1 MADASADVS
10 EDQGPDTE
18 WSILYRA
25 GLLSNLNLVEAR
37 RCRSVCSNWRRLS
50 SVARDPCD
58 ELRDGLPGGLS
69 QPVMEALWA
78 EDLGDHRGQ
87 AWKELLLGGITLQQ
101 RAGTPQDDYAKLCD
115 RTSPFDSAIRRDVHR
130 TLPQEELFRERQGKG
145 QLALFRLLRAL
156 AIRLE
161 DVGYCQS
168 LNFVVA
174 TLIGVFPED
183 ESVVF
188 NCSLALLLRHS
199 LVDLYRPN
207 FPKLGVIIWQ
217 FDRIVEGFLPKVHEA
232 LTMHGVNSEY
242 YAIQW
247 FLSLYASDLPQP
259 VVRRIWDR
267 FLVAGWR
274 IIVQIGL
281 AFLCDIQ
288 DELERI
294 DTCVA
299 LSYLKKFAQTRKYDP
314 EKLLRTASSFKV
326 SHRLLS
332 ALEAA
337 YNWEDDAQ
345 LTVVK
350 DLSTQQVHWA
360 VQAVPRAPPTS
371 VPQAGEEPAV
381 PIPRAFCRGSAGA
394 AVHADMSPA
403 DDRNEGNVLP
413 FLVRNLD
420 TGETG
425 ILKKAFVQYKNEI
438 HRQAQARAGP
448 VVRKASDGYF

>member
-1 MADASADVS
+1 MDVS
-10 EDQGPDTE
+10 PSAGNPTEDEGPDME
-18 WSILYRA
+18 WFTLFRV
-25 GLLSNLNLVEAR
+25 GLPTHLSLAEAR
-37 RCRSVCSNWRRLS
+37 RCRTVCSFWRRLS
-50 SVARDPCD
+50 LAGRDACD

-69 QPVMEALWA
+69 QPIMEALWA
-78 EDLGDHRGQ
+78 EDLGEAHRGQ

-115 RTSPFDSAIRRDVHR
+115 QTSSFDSAIRRDVHR

-168 LNFVVA
+168 LNFIVA
-174 TLIGVFPED
+174 TLIGVFPDD
-183 ESVVF
+183 EAVVF

-217 FDRIVEGFLPKVHEA
+217 FDRIVEGFLPKVHNA
-232 LTMHGVNSEY
+232 LAIHGVNSEY

-247 FLSLYASDLPQP
+247 FLSLYASDLPQK

-274 IIVQIGL
+274 IIVQVGL
-281 AFLCDIQ
+281 ALLYDIQ
-288 DELERI
+288 DELAHI

-299 LSYLKKFAQTRKYDP
+299 LSFLKKFAQTRTYEP
-314 EKLLRTASSFKV
+314 EQLLRTASSFKV

-337 YNWEDDAQ
+337 YNWEEDAQ

-350 DLSTQQVHWA
+350 DLNTKQVHWA
-360 VQAVPRAPPTS
+360 VQAIPRAPPTP
-371 VPQAGEEPAV
+371 VPNTGEEPAV
-381 PIPRAFCRGSAGA
+381 PIPRAFCRGGSGA
-394 AVHADMSPA
+394 AFQGDIGPA
-403 DDRNEGNVLP
+403 EERNEGNVLP

-438 HRQAQARAGP
+438 HSHCTANWPIMGHEP
-448 VVRKASDGYF
+448 PC

>member
-1 MADASADVS
+1 M
-10 EDQGPDTE
+10 P
-18 WSILYRA
+18 
-25 GLLSNLNLVEAR
+25 
-37 RCRSVCSNWRRLS
+37 
-50 SVARDPCD
+50 
-58 ELRDGLPGGLS
+58 
-69 QPVMEALWA
+69 
-78 EDLGDHRGQ
+78 
-87 AWKELLLGGITLQQ
+87 K
-101 RAGTPQDDYAKLCD
+101 AKLCD
-115 RTSPFDSAIRRDVHR
+115 QTSSFDSAIRRDVHR
-130 TLPQEELFRERQGKG
+130 TLPQEELFHERQGKG

-174 TLIGVFPED
+174 TLIGVFPDD
-183 ESVVF
+183 ESLVF

-217 FDRIVEGFLPKVHEA
+217 FDRIVEGFLPQVHKA

-247 FLSLYASDLPQP
+247 FLSLYASDLPQK

-281 AFLCDIQ
+281 ALLLDIQ
-288 DELERI
+288 DELGRI

-299 LSYLKKFAQTRKYDP
+299 LSYLKKFAQTRAYDP
-314 EKLLRTASSFKV
+314 DQLLKTASSFKV

-337 YNWEDDAQ
+337 YNWEEDAQ

-350 DLSTQQVHWA
+350 DLSTKQVHWA

-371 VPQAGEEPAV
+371 VPNEGEEPM
-381 PIPRAFCRGSAGA
+381 PIPRAFCRGSSGA
-394 AVHADMSPA
+394 AMHGDMGAA

-448 VVRKASDGYF
+448 VVRKASDSGYF

>member
-1 MADASADVS
+1 M
-10 EDQGPDTE
+10 
-18 WSILYRA
+18 
-25 GLLSNLNLVEAR
+25 
-37 RCRSVCSNWRRLS
+37 
-50 SVARDPCD
+50 
-58 ELRDGLPGGLS
+58 LP
-69 QPVMEALWA
+69 
-78 EDLGDHRGQ
+78 
-87 AWKELLLGGITLQQ
+87 K
-101 RAGTPQDDYAKLCD
+101 
-115 RTSPFDSAIRRDVHR
+115 
-130 TLPQEELFRERQGKG
+130 
-145 QLALFRLLRAL
+145 
-156 AIRLE
+156 
-161 DVGYCQS
+161 
-168 LNFVVA
+168 
-174 TLIGVFPED
+174 
-183 ESVVF
+183 
-188 NCSLALLLRHS
+188 
-199 LVDLYRPN
+199 DLYRPN

-281 AFLCDIQ
+281 ALLYDIQ

-299 LSYLKKFAQTRKYDP
+299 LSYLKKFAQTRKYDA

-350 DLSTQQVHWA
+350 DLSSQQVHWA

-371 VPQAGEEPAV
+371 VPQTGEEPAV

-448 VVRKASDGYF
+448 VVRKASDAGYF